1 VGIGHTVDDTVGGCG
16 SFCLEAEVEHIREIK
31 QICQYVHVG
40 IGSRREISAA
50 NQPAK
55 TNGPPVLHDKAAH
68 FAGILNAF
76 KGDDT
81 LSGLDGSNGVVG
93 TLFRAGDE

>member
-1 VGIGHTVDDTVGGCG
+1 MSSVD
-16 SFCLEAEVEHIREIK
+16 SKF
-31 QICQYVHVG
+31 
-40 IGSRREISAA
+40 SRLTPIM
-50 NQPAK
+50 
-55 TNGPPVLHDKAAH
+55 AAH
-68 FAGILNAF
+68 FAGILDAF